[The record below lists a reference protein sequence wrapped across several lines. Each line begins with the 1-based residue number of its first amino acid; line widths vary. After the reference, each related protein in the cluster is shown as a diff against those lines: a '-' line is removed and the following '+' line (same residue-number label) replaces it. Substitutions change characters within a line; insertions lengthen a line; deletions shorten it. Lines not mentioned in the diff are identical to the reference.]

1 MKKFPRHGLGGGGGG
16 GMNHALVFST
26 FFSFLENLDIDEFN
40 IFWDIVHMGMINV
53 FSFS

>member
-1 MKKFPRHGLGGGGGG
+1 MKNFPPHGRGGA
-16 GMNHALVFST
+16 MNHALVFST